1 MVINTEIFS
10 GRSKSLPLNLSL
22 AFVSGRA
29 GYPKRYTGV
38 LEAYWVIYMLAKRC
52 SQLRVSVAV
61 LAVTPSPFRRY
72 LYFEYNEIHE
82 VDPGTFDAMPSLQ
95 LLFLNANLL
104 RSLPTGVF
112 SRVNLARL
120 NLRNNHFLQ
129 LPVAG
134 VLEHLTGLVQVGP
147 SLLLALLS
155 NRH

>member
-1 MVINTEIFS
+1 M
-10 GRSKSLPLNLSL
+10 
-22 AFVSGRA
+22 
-29 GYPKRYTGV
+29 
-38 LEAYWVIYMLAKRC
+38 
-52 SQLRVSVAV
+52 LRVGVAV
-61 LAVTPSPFRRY
+61 FAVTPSPFRRY

-134 VLEHLTGLVQVGP
+134 VLEHLTGLVQVGAIP
-147 SLLLALLS
+147 VSGPIIC
-155 NRH
+155 RQ